1 MDNSI
6 NLKINLDLWVARDR
20 GGDVIIFGS
29 KPRRDDKYG
38 WWDGDKIMM
47 EDIYTSSLSYLFPN
61 IENYLDFSSVRWED
75 EPKQLKDIIKK
86 II

>member
-1 MDNSI
+1 MKI

-20 GGDVIIFGS
+20 GGDAIIFGS
-29 KPRRDDKYG
+29 KPRRDDRYG

-47 EDIYTSSLSYLFPN
+47 EDIYTSSLIYLFPN

-86 II
+86 

>member
-1 MDNSI
+1 MKI
-6 NLKINLDLWVARDR
+6 NLEINLDLWVARDR

-29 KPRRDDKYG
+29 KPYG
-38 WWDGDKIMM
+38 WWVGDKIMM

-61 IENYLDFSSVRWED
+61 IENYLDFSSVRWGD

-86 II
+86 